1 MLVTT
6 QIHTRIFTN
15 PNILKEDIS
24 VQNQQISENE
34 AICNHVDHP
43 HKAWP
48 AKQPQLFHHELCE
61 NNPSKRTLLKR
72 LLLTRSK
79 SYLEEA
85 TLFFT
90 ENY

>member
-1 MLVTT
+1 MTLYVTMLTT
-6 QIHTRIFTN
+6 PT
-15 PNILKEDIS
+15 
-24 VQNQQISENE
+24 
-34 AICNHVDHP
+34 
-43 HKAWP
+43 KAWP

-61 NNPSKRTLLKR
+61 NNPSKRTFLKR